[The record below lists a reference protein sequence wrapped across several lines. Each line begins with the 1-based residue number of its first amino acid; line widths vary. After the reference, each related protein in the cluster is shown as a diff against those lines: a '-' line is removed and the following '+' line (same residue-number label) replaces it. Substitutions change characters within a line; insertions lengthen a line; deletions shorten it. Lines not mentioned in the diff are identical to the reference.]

1 MNEESHRVP
10 EGVVFIHIEQF
21 LIPEEMVISE
31 AIKKID
37 EGRRKV
43 VFCTREGKLS
53 GAFTDGD
60 MRRFI
65 LKDGDISK
73 PVSYAMNSHP
83 IFLSVAQRKDADEF
97 VKKNAMVALPIV
109 DDRME
114 VVDIVFRDDI
124 DSARA
129 QRVLPPDIVLAVMAG
144 GKGTRLYPY
153 TQILP
158 KALIPIGDKPIMDHI
173 IEHFERYGVREVFM
187 ILNHKK
193 EMIKAYY
200 NEGHCRSDV
209 HFIDEEQF
217 LGTGGGI
224 RLLKGLVKGTFFLS
238 NCDCLLEADYPCM
251 LDFHRKNGNAVTMIV
266 SNKTVQIPY
275 GVVEVEQNG
284 SILSMKEKPEF
295 SYLVNT
301 GIYIVE
307 PCVIDLV
314 GEQEKIDMPSIL
326 NRLREKGY
334 NVGAYPI
341 TEKSWLDMGQLT
353 EMRNM
358 IKELGFDQKS

>member
-1 MNEESHRVP
+1 MS
-10 EGVVFIHIEQF
+10 IISIEKY
-21 LIPEEMVISE
+21 LIPEDISISE
-31 AIKKID
+31 AIKRID

-43 VFCTREGKLS
+43 VFCLRDGQLS
-53 GAFTDGD
+53 GSFTDGD

-65 LKDGDISK
+65 LKDGDITK
-73 PVSYAMNSHP
+73 PVSAAMNRSP
-83 IFLSVAQRKDADEF
+83 IYLSIAQRGEAMAF
-97 VKKNAMVALPIV
+97 VEKNAMVALPIV
-109 DDRME
+109 DQQMK
-114 VVDIVFRDDI
+114 VVDIIFRDDI

-129 QRVLPPDIVLAVMAG
+129 QRMLPSDISLVVMAG

-158 KALIPIGDKPIMDHI
+158 KALIPIGDIPIMDHI
-173 IEHFERYGVREVFM
+173 IQRFERYGIREVFM

-193 EMIKAYY
+193 NMIKAYY
-200 NEGHCRSDV
+200 NEGHCSSAI
-209 HFIDEEQF
+209 HYLDEEQF

-224 RLLKGLVKGTFFLS
+224 RLLKGKIKNTFFLS

-251 LDFHRKNGNAVTMIV
+251 LDFHRKNKNAATMIV

-275 GVVEVEQNG
+275 GVVDIDQNG
-284 SILSMKEKPEF
+284 SICAMREKPEY

-301 GIYIVE
+301 GIYILE
-307 PCVIDLV
+307 PFVIDMV
-314 GEQEKIDMPSIL
+314 KENENIGMPSIL
-326 NRLREKGY
+326 SRLQDAGY

-353 EMRNM
+353 EMQNM
-358 IKELGFDQKS
+358 IKELSLENKQKAGGD

>member
-1 MNEESHRVP
+1 MIV
-10 EGVVFIHIEQF
+10 IHIEQF
-21 LIPEEMVISE
+21 LIPEDMIISE
-31 AIKKID
+31 AIKRID

-43 VFCTREGKLS
+43 VFCTRDGKLS

-65 LKDGDISK
+65 LKDGNISK
-73 PVSYAMNSHP
+73 PVSVAMNNHP
-83 IFLSVAQRKDADEF
+83 IFLTIAQREEAAEF
-97 VKKNAMVALPIV
+97 VKTNAMVALPIV
-109 DDRME
+109 DEQME

-129 QRVLPPDIVLAVMAG
+129 QRILPPDIVLAVMAG

-173 IEHFERYGVREVFM
+173 IQRFERYGIHDVFM

-200 NEGHCRSDV
+200 NEGHSKSDI
-209 HFIDEEQF
+209 HFVEEGQF

-224 RLLKGLVKGTFFLS
+224 RLLKGQIHGTFFLS
-238 NCDCLLEADYPCM
+238 NCDCLLDADYPCM
-251 LDFHRKNGNAVTMIV
+251 LDFHRKNQNAVTMIV

-275 GVVEVEQNG
+275 GVIDIDQEG
-284 SILSMKEKPEF
+284 HITAMKEKPEY

-314 GEQEKIDMPSIL
+314 ADNEQIDMPSIL
-326 NRLREKGY
+326 KRCQQNGL

-353 EMRNM
+353 EMTNM
-358 IKELGFDQKS
+358 IKELGLDQKN

>member
-1 MNEESHRVP
+1 MS
-10 EGVVFIHIEQF
+10 EGGITIRIEPF
-21 LIPEEMVISE
+21 LIPEDLSISE

-43 VFCTREGKLS
+43 VFCIRDGKLC

-73 PVSYAMNSHP
+73 PVCLAMNSNP
-83 IFLSVAQRKDADEF
+83 IFLTTAQRNEADEF
-97 VKKNAMVALPIV
+97 VKINAMVALPIV
-109 DDRME
+109 NDRME

-129 QRVLPPDIVLAVMAG
+129 QRVLPSDIVLAVMAG

-173 IEHFERYGVREVFM
+173 IQHFEQYGVHDVYM
-187 ILNHKK
+187 VLNHKK
-193 EMIKAYY
+193 DMIKAYY
-200 NEGHCRSDV
+200 NEGHSRCNI
-209 HFIDEEQF
+209 HFLEEKEF
-217 LGTGGGI
+217 FGTGGGI
-224 RLLKGLVKGTFFLS
+224 QLLKGLITGTFFLS

-251 LDFHRKNGNAVTMIV
+251 LDFHRKNHNTVTMIV

-275 GVVEVEQNG
+275 GVVDIDRNG
-284 SILSMKEKPEF
+284 RILNMREKPEY

-307 PCVIDLV
+307 PEVIDLV
-314 GEQEKIDMPSIL
+314 KENERIDMPGIL
-326 NRLREKGY
+326 ERVKEAGY

-353 EMRNM
+353 EMSNM
-358 IKELGFDQKS
+358 IKELGLDQMK